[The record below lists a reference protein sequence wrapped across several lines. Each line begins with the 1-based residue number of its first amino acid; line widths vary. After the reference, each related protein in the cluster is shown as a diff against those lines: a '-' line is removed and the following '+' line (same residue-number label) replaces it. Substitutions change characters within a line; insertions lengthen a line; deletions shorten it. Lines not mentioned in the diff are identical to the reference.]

1 MLLEPHYTYTDHQVS
16 AGWIEVIAG
25 GMFSGKTEEL
35 MRRLRR
41 AQIAG
46 QSTLIFKPSI
56 DTRYDPEAVVSHDK
70 RAIASTPVTV
80 AQQILLLAQEIQVVG
95 VDEAQFFDAEI
106 VQVCNALADAG
117 KRVIVAGLDMDHSGR
132 PFGPMPQLMA
142 VAEFVTKLH
151 AICTRTGNMAQ
162 YSFRKNGH
170 EGTLMLGESGAY
182 EPLSRSAYRAALQEQ
197 EAQQQKL
204 AASKL

>member
-1 MLLEPHYTYTDHQVS
+1 MLLEPHHTYTDHQVT

-56 DTRYDPEAVVSHDK
+56 DTRYDPDAVVSHDK

-80 AQQILLLAQEIQVVG
+80 AQQILT
-95 VDEAQFFDAEI
+95 
-106 VQVCNALADAG
+106 
-117 KRVIVAGLDMDHSGR
+117 RSGD
-132 PFGPMPQLMA
+132 
-142 VAEFVTKLH
+142 
-151 AICTRTGNMAQ
+151 
-162 YSFRKNGH
+162 
-170 EGTLMLGESGAY
+170 SG
-182 EPLSRSAYRAALQEQ
+182 SRRR
-197 EAQQQKL
+197 
-204 AASKL
+204 